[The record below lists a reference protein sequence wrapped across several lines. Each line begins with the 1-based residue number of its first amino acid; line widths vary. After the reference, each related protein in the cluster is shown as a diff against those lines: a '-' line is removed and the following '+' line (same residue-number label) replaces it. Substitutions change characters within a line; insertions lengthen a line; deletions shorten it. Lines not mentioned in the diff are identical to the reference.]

1 MTDHTFQNQD
11 DLLVIAAWMY
21 YEDGLTHRQIAEELS
36 MSRVTVTRLLQK
48 ARREGI
54 VQVKITRPLPSHYE
68 LSQRLIKTFGI
79 KRAIIVKNAYSH
91 EETLDRIGRTA
102 AEHLKELLCG
112 ECSLGFAWSTTVRY
126 MAPYLGKPDK
136 PVHVT
141 IHELAGSMLGQD
153 TPYSISS
160 KVAETLGAA
169 LKSLPVPVIVNNP
182 ATYQALMKEKSI
194 KEALDQAAKC
204 DTAFVGL
211 GDVGDQCT
219 MVKTGYLTP
228 QQMEDLRRQGAVG
241 DVLLRYYDINGQHVY
256 NPLEPHIIS
265 LNWEQLNRIPYMVAL
280 ASGPSKIQA
289 IQGALRGG
297 WVSCLVSDEDT
308 VQQVLQSANR
318 RS

>member
-1 MTDHTFQNQD
+1 
-11 DLLVIAAWMY
+11 
-21 YEDGLTHRQIAEELS
+21 
-36 MSRVTVTRLLQK
+36 
-48 ARREGI
+48 
-54 VQVKITRPLPSHYE
+54 
-68 LSQRLIKTFGI
+68 
-79 KRAIIVKNAYSH
+79 
-91 EETLDRIGRTA
+91 
-102 AEHLKELLCG
+102 
-112 ECSLGFAWSTTVRY
+112 
-126 MAPYLGKPDK
+126 
-136 PVHVT
+136 
-141 IHELAGSMLGQD
+141 MLGQD